1 MGLAA
6 LTMPEIVKMISS
18 AALLCPISY
27 LDHVSAGFVLRA
39 VAMHLDQ
46 VTYYTFREIQ
56 QIDASIFL
64 TDVW

>member
-6 LTMPEIVKMISS
+6 LTKPEIVKMISS

-27 LDHVSAGFVLRA
+27 LDHVSVGFVLRA

-46 VTYYTFREIQ
+46 VTYYTLDI
-56 QIDASIFL
+56 SSK
-64 TDVW
+64 